1 MMFVYIELCR
11 EHLVDKT
18 QGFGTSRNIGIESG
32 IRISRL
38 KTQYTVIRFDPKHE
52 GDRTNVNIPGYD
64 VNNVT
69 RSISTTKYLYPMK
82 CISVQNIKH

>member
-1 MMFVYIELCR
+1 MFAFFELCR
-11 EHLVDKT
+11 ENLVDKIEC
-18 QGFGTSRNIGIESG
+18 FGISRNVDVESE

-38 KTQYTVIRFDPKHE
+38 KTQFAVIRFEEKHD

-69 RSISTTKYLYPMK
+69 KSRSPTKFLFTSYTSSTF
-82 CISVQNIKH
+82 

>member
-1 MMFVYIELCR
+1 MDVG
-11 EHLVDKT
+11 V
-18 QGFGTSRNIGIESG
+18 ESG

-38 KTQYTVIRFDPKHE
+38 KTQFAVIIFEAKHE

-69 RSISTTKYLYPMK
+69 RSRSTTKYLPNEMHRCRPTK
-82 CISVQNIKH
+82 Q